1 MVACAITDA
10 PEGLHAMGVRD
21 SKALSRGAREALE
34 PKLKEGLKGFAIV
47 ALEPAEIDRGM
58 GRRSLNEIEGEA
70 FVRAV
75 VEAAAGARAAALL
88 SLQAD
93 AADAV
98 ESNFRAF
105 LVKGLAQHAAT
116 LKIGRFEVE
125 HKADERH
132 PAVSAASI
140 LAKVERDRRV
150 KRIANDLGQDIG
162 SGYPS
167 DKVTMGF
174 LREYIRANKQL
185 PSFARRSWKPAKE
198 LMREIGA
205 DHRTLDH
212 FGEGGDTR

>member
-1 MVACAITDA
+1 
-10 PEGLHAMGVRD
+10 MGVRD
-21 SKALSRGAREALE
+21 SKALSRSAREALE
-34 PKLKEGLKGFAIV
+34 PKLKNRLKGFAVI

-58 GRRSLNEIEGEA
+58 SRKSLNEIEGEA

-75 VEAAAGARAAALL
+75 VDAAFGARAASLL

-105 LVKGLAQHAAT
+105 LVKGLAHRAAN
-116 LKIGRFEVE
+116 LQIGRFEVE
-125 HKADERH
+125 HKADERY

-150 KRIANDLGQDIG
+150 KRIGDDLGLDIG

-174 LREYIRANKQL
+174 LREYIRANKDL
-185 PSFARRSWKPAKE
+185 PPFARRSWQPAKE
-198 LMREIGA
+198 LLRRFA
-205 DHRTLDH
+205 ANDRTLDH
-212 FGEGGDTR
+212 FGDGGDPP